1 MKFKVFSS
9 ILILFMCSVHL
20 NGCNFKTTLEGKW
33 IGCDMRKPFIDWAL
47 TIQGDRFTL
56 MREDFNL
63 WYEGQI
69 TLNNN
74 CILKKIDFKIND
86 THTHA
91 LTGKTLFGIY
101 EINGDTLT
109 LVTSEPGKQVRPLS
123 FDEPEDAVVFNFV
136 RS

>member
-9 ILILFMCSVHL
+9 ILILFVCSVHL
-20 NGCNFKTTLEGKW
+20 NGCDYQTALEGKW
-33 IGCDMRKPFIDWAL
+33 VGCDIRKPLIDWTL
-47 TIQGDRFTL
+47 SIQGDRFTL

-63 WYEGQI
+63 WYEGQFK
-69 TLNNN
+69 LNNN
-74 CILKKIDFKIND
+74 CVLKKIDFQIDD
-86 THTHA
+86 THARA

-101 EINGDTLT
+101 EINRNTLT
-109 LVTSEPGKQVRPLS
+109 LVTSEPGKQARPLS